1 MAGEEGWAGGEGW
14 AGWQGSIGKKGKW
27 RSAGGVRAAASAVVP
42 QLGLNRAREHTPHL
56 RGGRSS
62 CGPSS
67 SEVARLLTVLE
78 ALRPSRS
85 PWGSTSIVMSA
96 GFRPDTTSRAVG
108 GGPSGS
114 APCARQTERAHP
126 KGTCMAACKGTKLRA
141 QRAEGCP
148 PNSRRDLCAFWHRYH
163 PTLCVCVCVRA
174 CTRAHACMRNP
185 IQALSCVCARAC
197 VRAVQRV
204 HIRASAGI
212 RHSPKREP
220 MRSCMQKQSTH
231 HSSSTALSVSSMP
244 AEVPTSAC
252 QPLME

>member
-163 PTLCVCVCVRA
+163 PTLCVCVC
-174 CTRAHACMRNP
+174 
-185 IQALSCVCARAC
+185 AC
-197 VRAVQRV
+197 VRARVRTRACETPFKHCHVYVRVPACVPSNVSTSVQV
-204 HIRASAGI
+204 QAFGIHPSASPCAAAC
-212 RHSPKREP
+212 RSKAHTTAAPPPSVYPVCLLKCPHLHVSP
-220 MRSCMQKQSTH
+220 
-231 HSSSTALSVSSMP
+231 
-244 AEVPTSAC
+244 
-252 QPLME
+252 